1 MSDTSGDAASV
12 DYEHRIQLDLVE
24 ALLKATQPIQDLA
37 AADEILDQFMS
48 FSEAHF
54 MAEQLLMR
62 LHAYPQ
68 YDEHTKQH
76 DNLMESCTRLRQHLT
91 DNDLSRL
98 SDATQQLKV
107 NLCNHMEG
115 ADRLLGAFLR
125 ESSGG

>member
-1 MSDTSGDAASV
+1 MSDSSGEAASV
-12 DYEHRIQLDLVE
+12 DYEHRIQLDLVA
-24 ALLKATQPIQDLA
+24 ALVNAAQPTQDLEA
-37 AADEILDQFMS
+37 ANEILDQFMS

-68 YDEHTKQH
+68 YEEHTKQH
-76 DNLMESCTRLRQHLT
+76 DNLMESCTRLRQNLS
-91 DNDLSRL
+91 DNELRRL

-125 ESSGG
+125 ESS